1 MKKTEVLLSI
11 NKFKKAFE
19 TLKEGTIQANSQLEK
34 DGVIQRFEYT
44 FEIFWKT
51 LKMLLSYLGIECY
64 SPRSCIKEAFKQ
76 GFIEDDE
83 IFLDM
88 LEDRNRSSHI
98 YEEKTAEEIFERIK
112 EIYTEILEKTI
123 KNLEEKLK

>member
-11 NKFKKAFE
+11 NKLKKAFE

-34 DGVIQRFEYT
+34 DGG
-44 FEIFWKT
+44 
-51 LKMLLSYLGIECY
+51 GIECY
-64 SPRSCIKEAFKQ
+64 SLRGCIKEAFKQ

-88 LEDRNRSSHI
+88 LKDKNKSSHI

-112 EIYTEILEKTI
+112 EIYIETLEKAI

>member
-11 NKFKKAFE
+11 NKLKKAFE
-19 TLKEGTIQANSQLEK
+19 TLKEGAFKANSQLEK

-51 LKMLLSYLGIECY
+51 LKILLSYLGIECY
-64 SPRSCIKEAFKQ
+64 SPRSCIKEAFRQ

-112 EIYTEILEKTI
+112 EIYTEAFEKVI
-123 KNLEEKLK
+123 KNLEERLK

>member
-11 NKFKKAFE
+11 NKLKKAFE

-34 DGVIQRFEYT
+34 DGG
-44 FEIFWKT
+44 
-51 LKMLLSYLGIECY
+51 GIECY

-98 YEEKTAEEIFERIK
+98 YEEKTAKEIFERIK
-112 EIYTEILEKTI
+112 EVYTKTLEKTI
-123 KNLEEKLK
+123 ENLEEKLK

>member
-11 NKFKKAFE
+11 NKLKKAFE

-34 DGVIQRFEYT
+34 DGV
-44 FEIFWKT
+44 
-51 LKMLLSYLGIECY
+51 GIECH
-64 SPRSCIKEAFKQ
+64 SPRSCIKEAFRQ

-112 EIYTEILEKTI
+112 GVYTETLENTI
-123 KNLEEKLK
+123 KNLEKKLK